1 MPLDKALMHTV
12 LSHPFPTCGRV
23 MEQEGKWF
31 MSRGTPYRC
40 PVCRERVLMKYPDK
54 IKLFDR
60 HARPKKA

>member
-12 LSHPFPTCGRV
+12 LSHPCPSCGHR

-31 MSRGTPYRC
+31 WSRPTPYRC
-40 PVCRERVLMKYPDK
+40 PECDALVPMKYPDK